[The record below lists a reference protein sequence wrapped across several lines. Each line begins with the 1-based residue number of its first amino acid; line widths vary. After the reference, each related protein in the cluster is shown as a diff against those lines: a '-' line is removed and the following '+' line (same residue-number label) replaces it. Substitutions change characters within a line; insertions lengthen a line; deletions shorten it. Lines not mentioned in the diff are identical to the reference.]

1 MLNNACWKQALVW
14 RVLGRKV
21 SICALLG
28 WGKLGG
34 EKEGS
39 ASLLGP
45 IGHLVMK
52 SESASQA
59 PQPHP
64 IFHQWNIQWLHS
76 HGLLL
81 YIRKGGA
88 PTCSMPV
95 STPLHTPVL
104 NLQTSAFVIYLC
116 ALLMLC
122 IPSIPPMPQIR
133 TALLLPWLSN
143 SNSAFPEAHHLH
155 EMFIRSDLSLPWT
168 PNLYFT
174 TLAKWSYFLTGP
186 ILVHMRYEF
195 WLKTMVYCCCS
206 FPPWSLALG
215 LECLEE
221 SRNGN
226 FNENNRGFQGPLLDL
241 EP

>member
-1 MLNNACWKQALVW
+1 
-14 RVLGRKV
+14 
-21 SICALLG
+21 
-28 WGKLGG
+28 
-34 EKEGS
+34 
-39 ASLLGP
+39 
-45 IGHLVMK
+45 MK
-52 SESASQA
+52 YSVA
-59 PQPHP
+59 PQPWSAALYPEGRGSHLL
-64 IFHQWNIQWLHS
+64 NACLHS
-76 HGLLL
+76 SAHTGPQSPDQRLCYLPL
-81 YIRKGGA
+81 CLANALHSQHSPHA
-88 PTCSMPV
+88 P
-95 STPLHTPVL
+95 
-104 NLQTSAFVIYLC
+104 N
-116 ALLMLC
+116 
-122 IPSIPPMPQIR
+122 R

-195 WLKTMVYCCCS
+195 WLKTMVYCCCG